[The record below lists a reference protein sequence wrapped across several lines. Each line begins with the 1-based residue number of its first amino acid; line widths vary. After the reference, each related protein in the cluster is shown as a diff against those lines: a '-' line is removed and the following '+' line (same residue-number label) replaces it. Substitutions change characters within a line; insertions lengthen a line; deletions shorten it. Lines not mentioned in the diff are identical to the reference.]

1 MAFAATAYQHL
12 VLDAQGVPVV
22 QGANTK
28 VVEVVLHARSS
39 GLTPEQLAE
48 ELPHLSPA
56 QIHSA
61 LAYYWD
67 HKEALDADIEARREF
82 AERMRREMG
91 QPAFAERLARERGR
105 GLRAAGEIEPA
116 TGSLEDLPEPLE
128 LAPGVEPPSEV
139 LARLRRDER

>member
-1 MAFAATAYQHL
+1 MAFAATAYQHI
-12 VLDAQGVPVV
+12 VLDAKGVPVV

-39 GLTPEQLAE
+39 GLTPEQLAG

-61 LAYYWD
+61 MAYYWD
-67 HKEALDADIEARREF
+67 HREALDADIEARREF

-105 GLRAAGEIEPA
+105 G
-116 TGSLEDLPEPLE
+116 
-128 LAPGVEPPSEV
+128 
-139 LARLRRDER
+139 

>member
-1 MAFAATAYQHL
+1 MAFAATAYQHI
-12 VLDAQGVPVV
+12 VLDSEGVPVV

-67 HKEALDADIEARREF
+67 HKEALDADIEERREF
-82 AERMRREMG
+82 AEKTRRDMG
-91 QPAFAERLARERGR
+91 QPAFVDRLVRKRG
-105 GLRAAGEIEPA
+105 
-116 TGSLEDLPEPLE
+116 
-128 LAPGVEPPSEV
+128 
-139 LARLRRDER
+139 

>member
-1 MAFAATAYQHL
+1 MAFAATAYQHI

-39 GLTPEQLAE
+39 GLTPEQLAG

-82 AERMRREMG
+82 AQRMRREMG
-91 QPAFAERLARERGR
+91 QPTFAERLARERGH
-105 GLRAAGEIEPA
+105 G
-116 TGSLEDLPEPLE
+116 
-128 LAPGVEPPSEV
+128 
-139 LARLRRDER
+139 